1 MTKLYIY
8 TTVEGF
14 LGNWDEALE
23 QGKIEVVATI
33 EGKDQKEVEG
43 KAEEIY
49 GDSDTFGG
57 TYSAEGI
64 GEADEVEEIR
74 LAEEDYLIVH

>member
-23 QGKIEVVATI
+23 QGKVEVIATI
-33 EGKDQKEVEG
+33 EGKDQKTVEK
-43 KAEEIY
+43 KAHELY
-49 GDSDTFGG
+49 GDGDTFGW
-57 TYSAEGI
+57 TYSAEGLS
-64 GEADEVEEIR
+64 EADEVEEIK
-74 LAEEDYLIVH
+74 V